1 MARLAAL
8 VLIDFALKIAARL
21 FLRGGS
27 EAIAPFGPFRLGY
40 VENSSG
46 FGFDQT
52 RLLSSYGVG
61 ISDAFVVCSLAVLL
75 LLAIVVHLW
84 HKLRIRLW
92 VKALSAIVLYLAAA
106 YLALALCESLHIS
119 LSPYQRS
126 LFRALGPLAVA
137 FVLFVDVKKPYF
149 ATMATLFMAGTIGNC
164 ASILLPP
171 FVVVD
176 YFGVYR
182 ASIGDYVYANAA
194 DAFLVLAMLGF
205 LLSPLYLLAA
215 RFVRTRRVERA
226 AANSVPDDGGVGGIN
241 S

>member
-8 VLIDFALKIAARL
+8 VLIDFALKIAARV

-27 EAIAPFGPFRLGY
+27 DSIALFGPFRLGY

-52 RLLSSYGVG
+52 RLLANYGVD
-61 ISDAFVVCSLAVLL
+61 INDAFVVCSLAVLL
-75 LLAIVVHLW
+75 LLALVIHLW
-84 HKLRIRLW
+84 HKLRIRPW
-92 VKALSAIVLYLAAA
+92 IKTLSAILLYVAAA
-106 YLALALCESLHIS
+106 CLALALCENLRIS
-119 LSPYQRS
+119 LSPYLRG
-126 LFRALGPLAVA
+126 LFRALGPLSVA
-137 FVLFVDVKKPYF
+137 LALFVDVKKPYF
-149 ATMATLFMAGTIGNC
+149 ATMTRLFMAGTIGNC

-176 YFGVYR
+176 YFGIYR

-205 LLSPLYLLAA
+205 ILSPLYLMAA
-215 RFVRTRRVERA
+215 RVVRTKRVERA
-226 AANSVPDDGGVGGIN
+226 AANSVPNDGGVGGIN
-241 S
+241 P